1 MRNILTLATKELRSY
16 FVSPIAYILIAVFAL
31 VFGIF
36 FAVSVENFI
45 RFFLARGQMG
55 GNMPMDHHE
64 MLLRPLMG
72 TISTISLFLIPMIT
86 MRLFAEE
93 KRSGTIELL
102 LTSPIRDFEI
112 VLGKWLAAMVL
123 YAALL
128 VISLFDFAILLFMS
142 TPEWKPI
149 LTGYLGLLLQGGAM
163 ISLGVFLSS
172 TTRNQIVAV
181 AVTFFAS
188 LGLWV
193 AEAVS
198 VFNTAAWA
206 RAVGYLSI
214 LSHYE
219 AFARGLIQSKDVIF
233 FVTFTFFWLFLTV
246 RSLESLRWRA

>member
-1 MRNILTLATKELRSY
+1 MRNILTLASKELRSY
-16 FVSPIAYILIAVFAL
+16 FVSPIAYILIAVFAV

-36 FAVSVENFI
+36 FAISVEQFI
-45 RFFLARGQMG
+45 RLFLARGQMG
-55 GNMPMDHHE
+55 GNIPMDHHE
-64 MLLRPLMG
+64 MLLRPLLG
-72 TISTISLFLIPMIT
+72 VISTISLFLVPMIT

-102 LTSPIRDFEI
+102 LTSPMHEYEI
-112 VLGKWLAAMVL
+112 VLGKWLAAMAL
-123 YAALL
+123 YLALL
-128 VISLFDFAILLFMS
+128 LVSMLDFAILLFMS
-142 TPEWKPI
+142 DPEWQPI
-149 LTGYLGLLLQGGAM
+149 LVGYLGLFLQGGAM

-198 VFNTAAWA
+198 VFNTAPWA
-206 RAVGYLSI
+206 RVVGYLSL

-219 AFARGLIQSKDVIF
+219 PFARGLIQSRDVVF

>member
-1 MRNILTLATKELRSY
+1 MRNILTIASKELRSY
-16 FVSPIAYILIAVFAL
+16 FVSPIAYVLIAVFAL

-45 RFFLARGQMG
+45 RMALASGQMG
-55 GNMPMDHHE
+55 GGMPMDHHE
-64 MLLRPLMG
+64 MLLRPLLG

-102 LTSPIRDFEI
+102 LTSPIRDVEI

-123 YAALL
+123 YGALL
-128 VISLFDFAILLFMS
+128 LISLFDFAILLFMS
-142 TPEWKPI
+142 SPEWQPI
-149 LTGYLGLLLQGGAM
+149 LAGYLGLLLQAGAM
-163 ISLGVFLSS
+163 IALGVFLSS
-172 TTRNQIVAV
+172 TTRNQILAV

-188 LGLWV
+188 LALWV

-206 RAVGYLSI
+206 RGISYLSL
-214 LSHYE
+214 LSHFE
-219 AFARGLIQSKDVIF
+219 PFARGLIQSKDVIF

-246 RSLESLRWRA
+246 RSLESLRWRS

>member
-1 MRNILTLATKELRSY
+1 MTAIQVTWLREVRAFRGAFSCG
-16 FVSPIAYILIAVFAL
+16 VPVTA
-31 VFGIF
+31 
-36 FAVSVENFI
+36 
-45 RFFLARGQMG
+45 FLAVCGWMFV
-55 GNMPMDHHE
+55 
-64 MLLRPLMG
+64 MLLRRNEGSALQIQSIWGLSIAPWLP
-72 TISTISLFLIPMIT
+72 ILSAVLT

-102 LTSPIRDFEI
+102 LTSPLRDFEI

-123 YAALL
+123 YWSLL

-142 TPEWKPI
+142 SPDWKPI
-149 LTGYLGLLLQGGAM
+149 LVGYLGLLLQGGAM
-163 ISLGVFLSS
+163 ISLGIFLSS

-219 AFARGLIQSKDVIF
+219 PFARGLIQSKDVIF
-233 FVTFTFFWLFLTV
+233 FATFTFFWLFLTV

>member
-1 MRNILTLATKELRSY
+1 MRNILTIASKELRSY

-36 FAVSVENFI
+36 FAISVEQFI
-45 RFFLARGQMG
+45 RVFLARGQMG

-64 MLLRPLMG
+64 MLLRPLLG
-72 TISTISLFLIPMIT
+72 VISTIGLFLVPMIT

-93 KRSGTIELL
+93 KRTGTIELL
-102 LTSPIRDFEI
+102 LTSPIHDYEI
-112 VLGKWLAAMVL
+112 VLGKWLAALVL
-123 YAALL
+123 YSSLL
-128 VISLFDFAILLFMS
+128 FISMFDFAILLFMS
-142 TPEWKPI
+142 DPEWRP
-149 LTGYLGLLLQGGAM
+149 LMVGYLGLFLQGGAM

-172 TTRNQIVAV
+172 ITRNQIIAV

-188 LGLWV
+188 LSLWV

-198 VFNTAAWA
+198 VFNTATWA
-206 RAVGYLSI
+206 TVVGYLSI

-219 AFARGLIQSKDVIF
+219 PFSRGLIQSRDVVF
-233 FVTFTFFWLFLTV
+233 FVTFTLFWLFLTV

>member
-1 MRNILTLATKELRSY
+1 MSNILTIAAKELRSY

-36 FAVSVENFI
+36 FAISVEQFI
-45 RFFLARGQMG
+45 RVFLARGQMG

-64 MLLRPLMG
+64 MLLRPLLG
-72 TISTISLFLIPMIT
+72 VISTIGLFLVPMIT

-102 LTSPIRDFEI
+102 LTSPIYDYEI
-112 VLGKWLAAMVL
+112 VIGKWLAAMVL
-123 YAALL
+123 YASLLL
-128 VISLFDFAILLFMS
+128 VSMFDFAILLFMS
-142 TPEWKPI
+142 DPEWRPI
-149 LTGYLGLLLQGGAM
+149 LVGYLGLLLQGGAM

-172 TTRNQIVAV
+172 ITRNQIIAV

-188 LGLWV
+188 LTLWV
-193 AEAVS
+193 TEAVS

-206 RAVGYLSI
+206 RVVGYLSI
-214 LSHYE
+214 LSHYDP
-219 AFARGLIQSKDVIF
+219 FGRGLIQSRDVIF
-233 FVTFTFFWLFLTV
+233 FVTFTVFWLFLTV